1 GAEVKAGKPLKVKPD
16 EDCLIHLS
24 HACIDNGKKGE
35 TALLYVTVDG
45 KKLVIGKLSQ
55 GSISQISLYLIFD
68 QEFEL
73 SHSLETGSVHFIGY
87 KSPNMDDEECYSS
100 SDSSSEEEVE
110 VPATDTANGND
121 GAAASSVVKDSR
133 LTRNQRP
140 SLLKNG
146 WMIEMMRKMIL
157 GTQKK

>member
-1 GAEVKAGKPLKVKPD
+1 M
-16 EDCLIHLS
+16 
-24 HACIDNGKKGE
+24 
-35 TALLYVTVDG
+35 TVDG

-100 SDSSSEEEVE
+100 SDSSSEEEME

-140 SLLKNG
+140 SLLK
-146 WMIEMMRKMIL
+146 K
-157 GTQKK
+157 